1 MNNTIIIAV
10 YCIHTYTPLIY
21 TVQRVYLSLSEVSKG
36 EFTDK
41 MKISLNEEK
50 RFLLVTAHLFDYF
63 QLCWLPKECIKC
75 INTCEESG
83 ESEI

>member
-1 MNNTIIIAV
+1 MFRLCLCRVFRSSIIVNNTIIIAV

-41 MKISLNEEK
+41 MKISLNDE
-50 RFLLVTAHLFDYF
+50 
-63 QLCWLPKECIKC
+63 
-75 INTCEESG
+75 
-83 ESEI
+83 